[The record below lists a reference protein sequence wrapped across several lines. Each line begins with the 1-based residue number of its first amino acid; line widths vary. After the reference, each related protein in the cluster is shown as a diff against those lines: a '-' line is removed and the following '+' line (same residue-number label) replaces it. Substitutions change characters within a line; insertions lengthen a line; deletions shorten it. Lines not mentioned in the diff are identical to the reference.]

1 MCFQLA
7 FISCQ
12 CNKMSFLDCNI
23 YSDFL
28 LTKSHNS
35 KHKEKYY
42 IQMKILINVVACGPL
57 GIIKGINDI
66 NN

>member
-1 MCFQLA
+1 
-7 FISCQ
+7 
-12 CNKMSFLDCNI
+12 MSFLDCNI

-42 IQMKILINVVACGPL
+42 IQMKVLINVVACGPL